1 MDMNYNPEQKLAELG
16 IELPKPPKPAGI
28 YKPVIVVDR
37 FLYASGHGPVRSDGS
52 LVTGKVGRDLGVDEG
67 KEAARLVGLSML
79 ASIKYLVGDLKRIK
93 RLVKVL
99 GMVNSAPDFYQH
111 PAVINGFSELMS
123 AIFGDD
129 FGVGA
134 RSAVGM
140 TLPNNMAVEIEAI
153 FELYQ

>member
-1 MDMNYNPEQKLAELG
+1 MSTNPEQRIAELG
-16 IELPKPPKPAGI
+16 IELPKAPKPAGI
-28 YKPVIVVDR
+28 YRPVVVVDK
-37 FLYASGHGPVRSDGS
+37 FAYVSGHGPVKPDGT
-52 LVTGKVGRDLGVDEG
+52 LILGKVGKDLDIEQGRI
-67 KEAARLVGLSML
+67 AARQVGLAML
-79 ASIKYLVGDLKRIK
+79 ASIKYHVGDLKRIK

-111 PAVINGFSELMS
+111 PSVINGFSELMVD
-123 AIFGDD
+123 IFGED
-129 FGVGA
+129 FGIGA

>member
-1 MDMNYNPEQKLAELG
+1 MSTNPEQRLSELG

-28 YKPVIVVDR
+28 YRPVVVIDK
-37 FLYASGHGPVRSDGS
+37 FAYVSGHGPVKADGT
-52 LVTGKVGRDLGVDEG
+52 LILGKLGKDLDIEQG
-67 KEAARLVGLSML
+67 KIAARQVGLAML
-79 ASIKYLVGDLKRIK
+79 ASIKYHVGDLKRIK

-99 GMVNSAPDFYQH
+99 GMVNSTTDFYQH
-111 PAVINGFSELMS
+111 PAVINGFSELMVD
-123 AIFGDD
+123 IFGED
-129 FGVGA
+129 FGIAA